1 MFTYKTYGI
10 FLITFGIFHII
21 KYLLLN
27 NMKPNYISK
36 MFNITSMEDYIKI
49 QNNIVCMISIL
60 LIFSGVFFI
69 IKDKLTPL
77 ETLIPYIVFIIPY
90 IYIWIKKYYMKIKN
104 KA

>member
-1 MFTYKTYGI
+1 
-10 FLITFGIFHII
+10 
-21 KYLLLN
+21 
-27 NMKPNYISK
+27 MKPNYISR
-36 MFNITSMEDYIKI
+36 MFNITSMEDYIKT

-90 IYIWIKKYYMKIKN
+90 IYIWIKKYYIKIKN